1 MEEEKKDNKGLKI
14 ILIFVLVV
22 CLVGSCIFIYNRIYI
37 GTNKEEE
44 KKEEFQKDSFV
55 YLDTSDYKYTLD
67 VYKNKNSELCLSK
80 DENCNEVA
88 FSIKTE
94 TKSAKLLTFSLKKD
108 LILYDDNGLKVYI
121 VNLNKYQKIIL
132 ENTYQV
138 YDIYSNIDKDKVIG
152 IVHREN
158 EINNNTGYYNVL
170 LDKKLYEGQYSNL
183 SQINDDYLVTYDNI
197 NNKSTLLSSIEEKIV
212 MKNKEDS
219 NGFDIINIS
228 NNKFYIIETMGT
240 GGMGGFGVNRIY
252 NNDQKVIYE
261 NKKSIGN
268 EDVSILK
275 DNLYL
280 KDDNKIM
287 KYNINGDILL
297 TTDTFKDLKSSI
309 LNYAVYVDNGKL
321 LMQDVDTK
329 DIIEIT
335 KWNDNYKYINFA
347 SQYYNKDDLY
357 KYNREPGIY
366 IVVQVGS
373 GSDSSI
379 KADVYHVDSNLKVN
393 KITVEKLFESEFQGT
408 YSYNYKK
415 GE

>member
-1 MEEEKKDNKGLKI
+1 MEEEKSKKGLYI
-14 ILIFVLVV
+14 GLILFLLL
-22 CLVGSCIFIYNRIYI
+22 CLAGTGFFIYKRTYM
-37 GTNKEEE
+37 EPM
-44 KKEEFQKDSFV
+44 KKEETKEESQKDSFV
-55 YLDTSDYKYTLD
+55 YLDTSDYKNTLD
-67 VYKNKNSELCLSK
+67 VYKNKNSDLCLTK
-80 DENCNEVA
+80 NDNCSEVA
-88 FSIKTE
+88 FTIKTE
-94 TKSAKLLTFSLKKD
+94 TENAKILTFSIEKD
-108 LILYDDNGLKVYI
+108 FILYDDNGLKVYN
-121 VNLNKYQKIIL
+121 VKSNKYQKIIL

-280 KDDNKIM
+280 SI
-287 KYNINGDILL
+287 IL
-297 TTDTFKDLKSSI
+297 
-309 LNYAVYVDNGKL
+309 
-321 LMQDVDTK
+321 M
-329 DIIEIT
+329 EIF
-335 KWNDNYKYINFA
+335 Y
-347 SQYYNKDDLY
+347 
-357 KYNREPGIY
+357 
-366 IVVQVGS
+366 
-373 GSDSSI
+373 
-379 KADVYHVDSNLKVN
+379 
-393 KITVEKLFESEFQGT
+393 
-408 YSYNYKK
+408 
-415 GE
+415 